1 MLNPSMSELMNK
13 VNNRYLLVNLAAQRA
28 RNLADEA
35 DQVEE
40 PLPDKAVQMAL
51 EDIASGSIVYR
62 PGPMEEGKSM
72 QMQMNSGLGM
82 LDLDFSDDEDAVE
95 NNSADEDEDV
105 SDDEDFK
112 DKDE

>member
-62 PGPMEEGKSM
+62 PGECEEGKPVKL
-72 QMQMNSGLGM
+72 QMSSTVGM
-82 LDLDFSDDEDAVE
+82 LDLDFSDEDDANGE
-95 NNSADEDEDV
+95 EDEDEGA
-105 SDDEDFK
+105 SDYDDFD